1 MGIPSTSEGFEDMEM
16 IMNKLI
22 AFDIAV
28 QYAAAIVAQDEE
40 RMQAPMRWMLSTWT
54 PMELLPWQSMRG
66 RV

>member
-1 MGIPSTSEGFEDMEM
+1 
-16 IMNKLI
+16 MNKLI

-28 QYAAAIVAQDEE
+28 QYTAAIVAQDEE